1 MEIQDLKKQ
10 LSNLNFSELPKSN
23 DRVSEDEVIYNQ
35 YCNEKGWVW
44 ANKIDQKNL
53 ELFITAIKNL
63 YKKDNNNIFLRIN
76 LNTKFFSFKFF
87 STIPD
92 PLLDISFA
100 KSSNSRIQNLN
111 NTNFIREGRKLRVR
125 VSPADS
131 TRKIK
136 YGIILKYFITE
147 KILTNYNKKINFYHI
162 LKSFFLIKLVVR
174 LCVYLSKPQKIK
186 KIYRHLLLFLWP
198 IITMSPFGSF
208 AKKVRFKRISK
219 SEFLSLKLVD
229 KNPLNQLVRKPH
241 FDKVTSFGRIKTV
254 GELVEFLKSTNG
266 FESLLQDTKEPIIL
280 ELDDI
285 PMHLNLKFWQNG
297 NRYFINC
304 ILAGYR
310 KNVLSY
316 EKAKDYDCLNEP
328 LYSTDYYSK
337 LELMSYNEIESL
349 LTYSP
354 IAIRENAI
362 ASGRHKV
369 FAMIGRLV
377 LNDKY
382 VPFWVDRLL

>member
-131 TRKIK
+131 TRKNQIRH
-136 YGIILKYFITE
+136 YF
-147 KILTNYNKKINFYHI
+147 KILYYGKNF
-162 LKSFFLIKLVVR
+162 
-174 LCVYLSKPQKIK
+174 
-186 KIYRHLLLFLWP
+186 
-198 IITMSPFGSF
+198 
-208 AKKVRFKRISK
+208 
-219 SEFLSLKLVD
+219 
-229 KNPLNQLVRKPH
+229 N
-241 FDKVTSFGRIKTV
+241 
-254 GELVEFLKSTNG
+254 
-266 FESLLQDTKEPIIL
+266 
-280 ELDDI
+280 
-285 PMHLNLKFWQNG
+285 
-297 NRYFINC
+297 
-304 ILAGYR
+304 
-310 KNVLSY
+310 
-316 EKAKDYDCLNEP
+316 
-328 LYSTDYYSK
+328 
-337 LELMSYNEIESL
+337 
-349 LTYSP
+349 
-354 IAIRENAI
+354 
-362 ASGRHKV
+362 
-369 FAMIGRLV
+369 
-377 LNDKY
+377 
-382 VPFWVDRLL
+382 